1 MPRLAPVGLTV
12 TVLVVAA
19 APALA
24 ADHTITALSNNQF
37 DRPAIMIA
45 TGDRVLFA
53 NSGGSHNFAFE
64 DGESYPV
71 NPTGPGPAWNGLS
84 RTFTAAGTYRYYC
97 ELHGTLTTGMRGTI
111 TVTAAPPPPS
121 PSPSPTPSPTPTPSP
136 PPGPGGPSPEG
147 TAPAQVRS
155 LALASGRFC
164 ARRGPRCRRP
174 GVRLRI
180 DLSAPARVTGVLK
193 RRAKRFGRVDFGTVA
208 AGPRTLRLRR
218 TTAGKRLR
226 PGRYSL
232 ALRVDGAPVTPTLR
246 FRVR

>member
-12 TVLVVAA
+12 VVLVAA

-24 ADHTITALSNNQF
+24 ADHTITASSNVF
-37 DRPAIMIA
+37 TEASITIA
-45 TGDRVLFA
+45 PGDRVFFA
-53 NSGGSHNFAFE
+53 NSGGSHNFSFE
-64 DGESYPV
+64 DGNEYPAS
-71 NPTGPGPAWNGLS
+71 PTPPGPAWTGLN

-97 ELHGTLTTGMRGTI
+97 ELHGTLTSGMRGVI
-111 TVTAAPPPPS
+111 TVSAPA
-121 PSPSPTPSPTPTPSP
+121 PSPTPSPTPGPSP
-136 PPGPGGPSPEG
+136 APSPTPGPGGGG
-147 TAPAQVRS
+147 TTPAGTTPAQLRS
-155 LALASGRFC
+155 LEVASGRFC
-164 ARRGPRCRRP
+164 ARRGPNCRRP

-208 AGPRTLRLRR
+208 AGERTLRLRR
-218 TTAGKRLR
+218 TSAGKRLR

-232 ALRVDGAPVTPTLR
+232 ALRVDGTPAGQTLK